1 IASTPLVIRTASL
14 ILETSAFMNVCPFGG
29 LSGRRSERRSLYL
42 PASSRLRCVPTS
54 PVAPVM
60 STVFI
65 LLPPVIG
72 SRTGIN
78 SGPGPE
84 LGSKKTLQQLIELR
98 CALEVH
104 GMPGSRNARCPAFR
118 RQLGEPRARGGRENP
133 VLVAGDEEERHQQRP
148 DGPSFSSLISA
159 ARSSA

>member
-1 IASTPLVIRTASL
+1 
-14 ILETSAFMNVCPFGG
+14 MNFCPIGG
-29 LSGRRSERRSLYL
+29 LIGLRSDRRSLYL

-72 SRTGIN
+72 SRTGID

-104 GMPGSRNARCPAFR
+104 GMPGSRDALRPAFP
-118 RQLGEPRARGGRENP
+118 RQLGEPGARGR
-133 VLVAGDEEERHQQRP
+133 
-148 DGPSFSSLISA
+148 
-159 ARSSA
+159 